1 MIVRADVLVMTVLHS
16 EAARNGSELF
26 ESKTFIQ
33 VSGMR
38 IALNDSVELQNP
50 EAVFCTLFQA
60 VQNEFL
66 TDVLTAEF
74 GTYGIACVA
83 DVSASA
89 DIVRVEDIETG
100 DITVDL
106 CNTRICLRFEECLPG
121 SHIKKLFLRKS
132 DSFFNDLIPDGDHGG
147 KVFIFKFAD
156 SHRSFLLKFSTGHI
170 ILFGIAGSR

>member
-1 MIVRADVLVMTVLHS
+1 
-16 EAARNGSELF
+16 
-26 ESKTFIQ
+26 
-33 VSGMR
+33 MR

-74 GTYGIACVA
+74 GADGIACVA

-132 DSFFNDLIPDGDHGG
+132 DSFFNDVERFSENCKLNS
-147 KVFIFKFAD
+147 VENE
-156 SHRSFLLKFSTGHI
+156 SRS
-170 ILFGIAGSR
+170 IAYDYRLSVSS